1 VDKEFGAGSND
12 YENTM
17 SQLNHVEHNHHFMK
31 MAQESYNY
39 MLDRMKRDLISYTL
53 TINDLT
59 ESLRSKKMI
68 TDDETAKCTQS
79 REQKLQSEFRLQQL
93 MKSLEH
99 DQRKRQERITSLNMS
114 IKNKELA
121 IQKRNERKL
130 NQ

>member
-1 VDKEFGAGSND
+1 MDKEFGAGSND

-59 ESLRSKKMI
+59 ESLRSWRLRWSCSNDFI
-68 TDDETAKCTQS
+68 SCCS
-79 REQKLQSEFRLQQL
+79 RNSDCSFCSR
-93 MKSLEH
+93 
-99 DQRKRQERITSLNMS
+99 D
-114 IKNKELA
+114 
-121 IQKRNERKL
+121 
-130 NQ
+130 